1 MRFPNKA
8 IIDDLRQTYPA
19 GTRVELLQMEDVQ
32 APPVGTQ
39 GTVYAVDDTGSL
51 MVRWDNGSRLNVIY
65 GVDRVK
71 KL

>member
-8 IIDDLRQTYPA
+8 IIDHLRQTYPA

-32 APPVGTQ
+32 APPVDTQ
-39 GTVYAVDDTGSL
+39 GTIYGVDDTGSL
-51 MVRWDNGSRLNVIY
+51 LVSWDNGSSLNVIY